1 MILATGIFSQSMA
14 LDIGVMV
21 GLVSGFG
28 TVIALLVQ
36 LKKNRASEIKAAVM
50 EVINATPD
58 KIVVNPQP
66 LMIAMQERY
75 VSRDDLAIELGDI
88 RRRVTVLEL
97 SRDHDRRDLLDKID
111 AVPARIISILKDTKG
126 LL

>member
-1 MILATGIFSQSMA
+1 MILATGIFTSSMA
-14 LDIGVMV
+14 LDVTVMGTIIG
-21 GLVSGFG
+21 GFG
-28 TVIALLVQ
+28 TVITLLVT
-36 LKKNRASEIKAAVM
+36 LKKNRASEIEAAVM
-50 EVINATPD
+50 KVINATPD

-75 VSRDDLAIELGDI
+75 VSRDDLAIELADI
-88 RRRVTVLEL
+88 RRRVTALEL
-97 SRDHDRRDLLDKID
+97 SRDHDRKDLLDKID